1 MKKKRLAGESV
12 LFVVPDYH
20 CSFVLRDELRNLGW
34 KSDIYVPDGFPE
46 RFLFENTGVI
56 RGKGCDSSHPV
67 RLRIVAIWNFFRFL
81 VLSAHYKYQI
91 QYGVGVLSR
100 TLFFERYLIK
110 WKMVDSDFHFGLWL
124 LRLAGKKMIYVPS
137 GCRDEEPRSVFEL
150 LDNGNVCGNC
160 GFSDRCNDENIEP
173 NLRRAN
179 RFANLSVGSGFL
191 EPSFLTVKHIK
202 YKSIDLNRWNSMP
215 PKQTSNKI
223 RVLHSHSLETR
234 SAGHRNIKASPLIV
248 RVMRQIER
256 ELPHVEF
263 VEVTGLSTREM
274 LYEQQKADIIID
286 QLRYGCWGSSGVEAM
301 ALGKVL
307 VCYLRPEWK
316 EFFLSNFPEHQD
328 LPVVN
333 ATVESLYKVMV
344 ELLNDP
350 DRISRL
356 KKESRAFAETH
367 YDPRTNAA
375 ELVKVLESL

>member
-12 LFVVPDYH
+12 LFVNPDYH
-20 CSFVLRDELRNLGW
+20 CSFILRDELRNLGW
-34 KSDIYVPDGFPE
+34 KSDIYVPAIFPD
-46 RFLFENTGVI
+46 RFLFENTGVV
-56 RGKGCDSSHPV
+56 RAKSCDPSHPM
-67 RLRIVAIWNFFRFL
+67 RLKFLVIWNFLKFMWLSTKFRYQVHYGALCTPIFIEQYL
-81 VLSAHYKYQI
+81 V
-91 QYGVGVLSR
+91 
-100 TLFFERYLIK
+100 K
-110 WKMVDSDFHFGLWL
+110 WKMVESDFHFGLWL
-124 LRLAGKKMIYVPS
+124 LRRMGKKIIYVPS
-137 GCRDEEPRSVFEL
+137 GCRDEEMRSVFEL

-179 RFANLSVGSGFL
+179 RFANLSVGYGFF

-202 YKSIDLNRWNSMP
+202 YKSIDLSRWNSMS

-234 SAGHRNIKASPLIV
+234 GTGQLNIKASPLIV
-248 RVMRQIER
+248 QVMRQIER

-263 VEVTGLSTREM
+263 VEVTGLSARKM

-286 QLRYGCWGSSGVEAM
+286 QLRYGHWGSSGVEAM

-316 EFFLSNFPEHQD
+316 EFFLSKFPEHQD

-333 ATVESLYKVMV
+333 ATVESFYKVMV

-356 KKESRAFAETH
+356 KKESRAFAEAQYNAH
-367 YDPRTNAA
+367 TNAA
-375 ELVKVLESL
+375 EFTRVLKSL